1 MRQTS
6 ALLLAASACL
16 AAPCSSA
23 ADAAAPSH
31 SFLATGDHTMIV
43 EGASGGATGT
53 IAWDYP
59 LPTREGWVLAS
70 GNVLLAVGKSGPYP
84 GGGAI
89 EVTRDKKIVWEYK
102 GTQDELA
109 SVQKTAAG
117 TYVVT
122 EEGAKPRL
130 LEIDALGKVL
140 VEIALQPQ
148 TGNSH
153 MQTRMARKLADGT
166 YLVPHLL
173 AFAIKDYAK
182 DGTVL
187 GAIDTTAPGDSD
199 HHQETWP
206 FTAIRLPDGN
216 TLAGL
221 THSNTVAEFS
231 PTGKRVWEVTNQ
243 DVGGIIK
250 DACGVQRLPNGNTI
264 INSYAAGGAGEVKL
278 FEVTPDKKVVWTYAP
293 KDGGHIHDFH
303 VFATDGKVLEGPA
316 LR

>member
-1 MRQTS
+1 MRQPF
-6 ALLLAASACL
+6 ALMLACACL
-16 AAPCSSA
+16 AAPCARA
-23 ADAAAPSH
+23 ADAVAPSH
-31 SFLATGDHTMIV
+31 SFLATGDHTMII
-43 EGASGGATGT
+43 EGASGGAAGT
-53 IAWDYP
+53 MTWDYP
-59 LPTREGWVLAS
+59 LPSREGWVLPG
-70 GNVLLAVGKSGPYP
+70 GNVLLAIGKSGPYP

-89 EVTRDKKIVWEYK
+89 EVTRERKIVWEYK

-122 EEGAKPRL
+122 EEGRKPRL
-130 LEIDALGKVL
+130 LELDASGKVL

-148 TGNSH
+148 TDNSH
-153 MQTRMARKLADGT
+153 MQTRMARKQPDGT

-173 AFAIKDYAK
+173 AFAIKHYGK

-187 GAIDTTAPGDSD
+187 DAIDTTAPDDSA
-199 HHQETWP
+199 HHVETWP

-221 THSNTVAEFS
+221 THSNTVAEFAPS
-231 PTGKRVWEVTNQ
+231 GKRVWEVTNQ

-250 DACGVQRLPNGNTI
+250 DACGIQRLANGNTI

-293 KDGGHIHDFH
+293 KDGGHIHNFH
-303 VFATDGKVLEGPA
+303 VFATDGKMLEGEPM
-316 LR
+316 R